1 MSHLLKKQSLGKQ
14 YGFIFTLVI
23 LLFTVSVM
31 VTYLL
36 LDDTNQSI
44 DETEE
49 TNAIVVEVNKWMSL
63 YQEKYVFI
71 PEYIIE
77 ESEQRL
83 LDYLSLSSEFVD
95 QAKRVRPLLSTEE
108 QVQAFNQI
116 LNNNHQL
123 DQYYFSDVVPN
134 VQQINTAVFTTL
146 QSELSTLKSD
156 TLSAGNTLIDASVSS
171 NQASIKQANDNITRT
186 ISMLVL
192 SIIISLLISVVLI
205 LIMNRRIKKQLTN
218 VVQTADAISHGDLT
232 TTDVHANASK
242 ELSLLS
248 DAINQM
254 KQNLHHIL
262 RDVGHL
268 SEEINDESKRF
279 VTIAHD
285 VESGSEQVALT
296 IEELAHG
303 ASSQADEA
311 SSISEKTKAFNDQI
325 ETALNHSHELVDTS
339 DQTLST
345 ADDGYKHMQV
355 TERTMTDITRT
366 VEQSVQQVTALEK
379 DTTNIGKFIGMI
391 TDIADQTNL
400 LALNASIEAARA
412 GEAGKGFQVVAEEVR
427 KLAENVHDA
436 SQSITDIVT
445 HIQSSTEAM
454 VNDLNE
460 AFTKVTEGQA
470 QMKQSSAQFNHI
482 KDNIQLMATRID
494 GISSIIDD
502 FKVASANINDS
513 VENIAAISEESAA
526 GAEEISASAI
536 EQKRAMEQVSSGAT
550 TLQSSIEAI
559 DALMAQF
566 NLEEDSK

>member
-1 MSHLLKKQSLGKQ
+1 MFHLLKKQSLGKQ

-95 QAKRVRPLLSTEE
+95 QTKRVRPLLSTEE
-108 QVQAFNQI
+108 QIQAFNQI

-171 NQASIKQANDNITRT
+171 NQASITQANDNITRT

-254 KQNLHHIL
+254 KQNLHLIL

-268 SEEINDESKRF
+268 SEKINDEGKRF

-445 HIQSSTEAM
+445 HIQSNTEAM

>member
-1 MSHLLKKQSLGKQ
+1 MFQLLKKQSLGKQ

-95 QAKRVRPLLSTEE
+95 QAKQVKPLLSTEE

-134 VQQINTAVFTTL
+134 VQQINTEVFTTL

-156 TLSAGNTLIDASVSS
+156 TLSAGNTLIDASVTS

-218 VVQTADAISHGDLT
+218 VVETADAISHGDLT
-232 TTDVHANASK
+232 TTDVHANGSK

-254 KQNLHHIL
+254 KRNLHLIL

-268 SEEINDESKRF
+268 SEKINDEGKRF

-325 ETALNHSHELVDTS
+325 DIALNHSHELVDTS
-339 DQTLST
+339 SQTLST

-366 VEQSVQQVTALEK
+366 VEQSVEQVTTLEK

-427 KLAENVHDA
+427 KLAENAHDA

-445 HIQSSTEAM
+445 HIQSNTETM
-454 VNDLNE
+454 VNDLNQ
-460 AFTKVTEGQA
+460 AYTKVTEGQS

-536 EQKRAMEQVSSGAT
+536 EQKRAMEQVSTGAT

-559 DALMAQF
+559 DILMAQF
-566 NLEEDSK
+566 NLEEDTK